1 MCKFC
6 HVSLVLTCLALGF
19 HNPLQAADP
28 KARTELTARIV
39 HVSGIGTVK
48 VAPDVVFVSLTMNAV
63 DDDLLRVRESSDKTA
78 RGALDIA
85 KKNGAPADQVEISR
99 LDLSLDFNKHL
110 NRQIYQVRRDA
121 TIKLNDL
128 AKLDSLLSD
137 LLHEPNLTVVK
148 ISFDTSRQESHQLEA
163 LSLAVANAKQQG
175 EFLANL
181 HGFKLGKAADI
192 RIDAESEQPFV
203 TSVVPV
209 VGEDE
214 RPTESRFVGRPVQR
228 PGVKAAIPSALQP
241 PIFRLVALDA
251 AERPADG
258 NAKPAGVKPFAL
270 GQITVVARVSVDYE
284 LIVSK

>member
-6 HVSLVLTCLALGF
+6 RVSLGIACLALGF

-28 KARTELTARIV
+28 TARTGPTARIV

-63 DDDLLRVRESSDKTA
+63 DDDLLRVRESSDKTV

-99 LDLSLDFNKHL
+99 LDLSLDFNKQL

-148 ISFDTSRQESHQLEA
+148 ISFDTSREESHQLEA
-163 LSLAVANAKQQG
+163 LSLAVANARQQG

-203 TSVVPV
+203 TSVMPV
-209 VGEDE
+209 VGDNQ
-214 RPTESRFVGRPVQR
+214 RPTDSRLVQSSDR
-228 PGVKAAIPSALQP
+228 KPAANAEMPQASHA
-241 PIFRLVALDA
+241 PIFRFVALDA
-251 AERPADG
+251 AEHSADG

-270 GQITVVARVSVDYE
+270 GQITVVARVSVD
-284 LIVSK
+284 